1 MLDCANGAAYK
12 VAPTIFSELGANV
25 VTINSEPD
33 GNNINDKCGSTHPK
47 NYKRLLLSIK
57 LT

>member
-33 GNNINDKCGSTHPK
+33 GNNINDKCGSCLVYTS
-47 NYKRLLLSIK
+47 RCV
-57 LT
+57 